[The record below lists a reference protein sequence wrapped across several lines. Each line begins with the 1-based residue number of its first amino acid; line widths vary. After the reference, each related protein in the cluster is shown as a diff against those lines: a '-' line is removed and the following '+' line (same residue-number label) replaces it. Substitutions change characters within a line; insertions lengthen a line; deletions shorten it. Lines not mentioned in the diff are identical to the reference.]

1 MPDEM
6 EPRNAMGT
14 RGPSIHG
21 VLRGDFDEC
30 VFGERRSVRIDRPV
44 RTAAT
49 A

>member
-6 EPRNAMGT
+6 EPRRAMGT
-14 RGPSIHG
+14 RGPSTHG
-21 VLRGDFDEC
+21 VLRGDIDES
-30 VFGERRSVRIDRPV
+30 VFGERRPVRIDRPV